1 MKSDLGSPTQKTE
14 KHGLVYLEQ
23 QGGGTQGKGVA
34 GCIPSNVRLGTS
46 LGTQG
51 AKEHGLETTEVRPS
65 LRASPC

>member
-1 MKSDLGSPTQKTE
+1 MKFDLGSPTQKTE
-14 KHGLVYLEQ
+14 NHGLVYLQQ

-34 GCIPSNVRLGTS
+34 RCMPPNVKLGTS

-51 AKEHGLETTEVRPS
+51 AKEHGLETMEVRPS